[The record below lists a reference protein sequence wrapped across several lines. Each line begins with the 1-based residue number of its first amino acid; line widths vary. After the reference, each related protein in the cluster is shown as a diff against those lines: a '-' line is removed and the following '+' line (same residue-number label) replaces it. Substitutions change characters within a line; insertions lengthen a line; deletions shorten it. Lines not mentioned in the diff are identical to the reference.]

1 MGRGSISTGQTIT
14 ASDALFLGKSKI
26 ITASRG
32 NVASGQV
39 AYTGVSFEPRTVV
52 ALSWTAS
59 NPNNSGSFGF
69 GDENLAE
76 RDLYIKDFGSSD
88 HLVGGEAYLIS
99 MYFGATASNYQKALL
114 VTLDSNGFTLDWERG
129 GASPPNGDLAF
140 LCLG

>member
-26 ITASRG
+26 ITSSRG

-39 AYTGVSFEPRTVV
+39 AYTGVSFEPRTVF
-52 ALSWTAS
+52 ALYWQA
-59 NPNNSGSFGF
+59 PDVNNSGSFGF

-99 MYFGATASNYQKALL
+99 MYSGATASNYQKALL
-114 VTLDSNGFTLDWERG
+114 VTLDSNGFTLDWEKG
-129 GASPPNGDLAF
+129 GAGQNGDLAF